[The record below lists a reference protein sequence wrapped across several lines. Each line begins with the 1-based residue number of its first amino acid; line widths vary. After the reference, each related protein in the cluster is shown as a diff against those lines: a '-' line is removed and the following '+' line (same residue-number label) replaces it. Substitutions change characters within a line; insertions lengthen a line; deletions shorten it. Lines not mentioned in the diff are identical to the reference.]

1 MGASAVLI
9 GRPVLYALATGGS
22 EEVERLLDDLKKE
35 LANDP
40 AMCRCTCIQDVTSDL
55 LFHP

>member
-1 MGASAVLI
+1 MLI